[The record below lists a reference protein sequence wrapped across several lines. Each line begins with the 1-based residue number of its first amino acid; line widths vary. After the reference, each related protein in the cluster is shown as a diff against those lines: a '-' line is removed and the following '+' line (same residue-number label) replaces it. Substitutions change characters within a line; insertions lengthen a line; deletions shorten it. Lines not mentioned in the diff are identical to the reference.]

1 MVTKKKAAGEFKEGA
16 GPGALWAGMLAAPLA
31 MLVELQV
38 NYALVVWACK
48 AGGREWPLHLVAFA
62 ALAVSAAGGLLSWRN
77 WRLAGGRWYD
87 EDAGV
92 MPRSSFMA
100 AVGVMVSALIVLVV
114 VAQWIPVFIH
124 GTCQR

>member
-1 MVTKKKAAGEFKEGA
+1 VVTEKAAKEFKEGA
-16 GPGALWAGMLAAPLA
+16 GPGVLWAGVLAAPLA

-48 AGGREWPLHLVAFA
+48 AGGREWPLHLVALA
-62 ALAVSAAGGLLSWRN
+62 ALAVSVAGGLLSWRN
-77 WRLAGGRWYD
+77 WRLAGGKLYD

-100 AVGVMVSALIVLVV
+100 AVGVMFSALISLVV
-114 VAQWIPVFIH
+114 IAQWIPVFIH
-124 GTCQR
+124 GPCQR